1 VGRSANQ
8 AVVNADHWLDDLPV
22 PSFGPRIVCNRC
34 GIVGADSRP
43 NWKERPER
51 ESLTGAGSGGLSQ
64 PAGKLMHPLPSKAIS
79 SVPEL
84 ANRTPFAFVVDS
96 LLVRATDYSVGHR
109 DR

>member
-1 VGRSANQ
+1 MRARHHGRRAAACVFSTCWCDRRWKRPRHEIAVG
-8 AVVNADHWLDDLPV
+8 
-22 PSFGPRIVCNRC
+22 
-34 GIVGADSRP
+34 
-43 NWKERPER
+43 
-51 ESLTGAGSGGLSQ
+51 GAGCFGLV
-64 PAGKLMHPLPSKAIS
+64 KLMDSLLGKSIS